1 MSSYATRQAKQAK
14 LDFSSGKE
22 NAGAEMEMEAAEED
36 LLDEEYVALKEGL
49 DSCKFSFEV
58 RDFVLSYLEKEE
70 NSKWEWLQKYAL
82 DSISN
87 ALDLVLRLL
96 RAFRLMRKETCN
108 IEWGKLEEL
117 EAKITEEITKSYGG
131 TLLDF

>member
-49 DSCKFSFEV
+49 DSC
-58 RDFVLSYLEKEE
+58 LPGKEGE
-70 NSKWEWLQKYAL
+70 Q
-82 DSISN
+82 
-87 ALDLVLRLL
+87 
-96 RAFRLMRKETCN
+96 
-108 IEWGKLEEL
+108 
-117 EAKITEEITKSYGG
+117 
-131 TLLDF
+131 